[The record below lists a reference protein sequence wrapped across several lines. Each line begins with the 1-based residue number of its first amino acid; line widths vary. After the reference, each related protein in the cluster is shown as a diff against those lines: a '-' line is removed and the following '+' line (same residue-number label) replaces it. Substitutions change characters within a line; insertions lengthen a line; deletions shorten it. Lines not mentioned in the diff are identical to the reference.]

1 MTPSSARESLLQQAA
16 DAIEASEERCDAAE
30 TSVARTVEIVA
41 LSRETVVTSMDLL
54 ARINRRRGTLDKS

>member
-16 DAIEASEERCDAAE
+16 DAIEASEERCDAAA